1 MIKGENML
9 KLYVAIDVSDD
20 DVTLAEVAQQCGY
33 DVRHPQVADVTE
45 PVVAH
50 FHEQDC
56 LMFGL
61 ILAEENVDTASIMQQ
76 AEVVLSHPSVSSV
89 SKLGLS
95 E

>member
-1 MIKGENML
+1 ML
-9 KLYVAIDVSDD
+9 KLYVAVDVSDD
-20 DVTLAEVAQQCGY
+20 DVTLAEVVEQCGY
-33 DVRHPQVADVTE
+33 DVRHPLVADVTE

-61 ILAEENVDTASIMQQ
+61 ILSEPTVDTLSLMQQ
-76 AEVVLSHPSVSSV
+76 AEVLLSHPSVSSV